1 MVEPV
6 AVVGVG
12 AEGNPPIPSGSLERD
27 DYGGI
32 NGSSSSSDDSRTSS
46 NSNNINDS
54 RDLPALVGRPEQ
66 NLEVFDELTALGSGR
81 TRSQSRGMTISP
93 SCANA
98 LLAYAITV
106 EATRTVEE
114 EAVENERAHDSLPD
128 ERLEKERDRLEN
140 LERRYALLK
149 QREEEHEPD

>member
-12 AEGNPPIPSGSLERD
+12 AEGNPPIPSGSLERGD
-27 DYGGI
+27 FGGI
-32 NGSSSSSDDSRTSS
+32 NGSSSSNDDSRTSS

-81 TRSQSRGMTISP
+81 TRSQSRGMTTSP

-106 EATRTVEE
+106 EAKRTVEPWKT
-114 EAVENERAHDSLPD
+114 NELTIHCRMSAW
-128 ERLEKERDRLEN
+128 
-140 LERRYALLK
+140 RRSVIGL
-149 QREEEHEPD
+149 RISRGVMRC